1 MLDLALDRAE
11 QRLTLPELTLDRG
24 AGRHPVRRRAAPA
37 RCCACWRRRCRCCT
51 SRRKCA
57 TWRRTSESCCPT
69 RSTASMPA
77 EHVVEARGAEQHRE
91 AGILAFGG
99 VEVDQPRRE
108 LPLCPLQALPGDDE
122 GVRVGGKIVLDSSQL
137 DVGEVVGLDRPLQAR
152 VELLD
157 LAEDALR
164 LSAFGRDCGIR
175 KCGYSSQRKSRN
187 QCDDRCRRHSSRR
200 AGGGLDARQAPSCE
214 GPVRHKHGTLT
225 RVSDDRKRRH

>member
-11 QRLTLPELTLDRG
+11 QRLALPELALDRG
-24 AGRHPVRRRAAPA
+24 AGGIPFGDDLHLLFLSVLEAPLPLLHLTAEVRDLAQDERVLLPDAVDGVH
-37 RCCACWRRRCRCCT
+37 T
-51 SRRKCA
+51 
-57 TWRRTSESCCPT
+57 
-69 RSTASMPA
+69 A

-99 VEVDQPRRE
+99 VEIDQPRGE
-108 LPLCPLQALPGDDE
+108 LPLRPLQALLGDDE
-122 GVRVGGKIVLDSSQL
+122 GVRVGGKIVLDSCQL

-164 LSAFGRDCGIR
+164 LSAFGRDCWIR

>member
-11 QRLTLPELTLDRG
+11 QRLTLPELALDRG
-24 AGRHPVRRRAAPA
+24 AGGIPFGDELHLLAARVLEAPLPLLHLPA
-37 RCCACWRRRCRCCT
+37 EVCDLAQDERVLLPDAVDGVH
-51 SRRKCA
+51 A
-57 TWRRTSESCCPT
+57 
-69 RSTASMPA
+69 A

-108 LPLCPLQALPGDDE
+108 LPLCPLQALLGDDE
-122 GVRVGGKIVLDSSQL
+122 GVRVGGKIVLDSCQL

-225 RVSDDRKRRH
+225 RVSDDRKPRH